1 MKQED
6 NNDGRTVVNHIYGF
20 QFNGCNIT
28 NPTFQ
33 TLVQGGASDGMI
45 AVPEP
50 SGAASDRERASV
62 AEPVAASESVS
73 EPVPALPE
81 ALLTDEAC
89 RLRERLSKAG
99 ILDERWQ
106 PVGLSNA
113 EKGVLASLLADRLG
127 IGNLWQTFGSLWGMK
142 PETLRTAYNRGM
154 EQKRTGKFLERAK
167 REMRG

>member
-33 TLVQGGASDGMI
+33 TLVQGGASGGRV

-99 ILDERWQ
+99 RRASWTRGGSPWVSRMLK
-106 PVGLSNA
+106 
-113 EKGVLASLLADRLG
+113 KGCWPRCWPTDWASETCGRRSAR
-127 IGNLWQTFGSLWGMK
+127 FG
-142 PETLRTAYNRGM
+142 A
-154 EQKRTGKFLERAK
+154 
-167 REMRG
+167 